1 MSNFFERR
9 IAPVGRPGAESRRN
23 LHGVDERHAKN
34 PVIEVHRHFHIIG
47 VERQMVDA
55 VKADRALGVGFAA
68 IMNLDIGHGAPCAG
82 ELGLIQQ

>member
-1 MSNFFERR
+1 VSNFFERR

-55 VKADRALGVGFAA
+55 VKADRALGVGSAA
-68 IMNLDIGHGAPCAG
+68 ILNLDIGHGAPVCR
-82 ELGLIQQ
+82 

>member
-9 IAPVGRPGAESRRN
+9 VASVGRPGAESRRH

-34 PVIEVHRHFHIIG
+34 PGIEVHRHFHIIG

-55 VKADRALGVGFAA
+55 VKADRTLGVGSVA
-68 IMNLDIGHGAPCAG
+68 ILNPDIGHGPPVRR
-82 ELGLIQQ
+82 